1 MKRTEKE
8 YTTKVRLLRIQ
19 RALLERPFGYTKQQL
34 ADRYNT
40 HPDTIKKDFQAF
52 REAGFEITHNEKYC
66 YGFTVDKP
74 LEELKDLLHFSE
86 KDQELLLEAIGRLGD
101 HDSSV
106 EKLKRKIVS
115 IYDYARLGNAFLRKP
130 YLSKVDLLEQ
140 AKREQRQVILLDYHS
155 SNSNK
160 VSDRRVE
167 PFHPDPSDDILHAF
181 DVDIGEL
188 RHFRISRITRI
199 QVTADPWA
207 YETLHRVIATDP
219 FRIVDNQQVS
229 VHLRLR
235 VGAKNELVE
244 RFPLTQA
251 YIQPAQEKDVYD
263 FQCKVNHKFY
273 GLTNFILGFHH
284 QIVEV
289 LQPESLL
296 EHLQE
301 QVKSMKF

>member
-1 MKRTEKE
+1 MEKE
-8 YTTKVRLLRIQ
+8 HTTKVRLLRIQ

-52 REAGFEITHNEKYC
+52 RDAGFEITYNEKYC

-86 KDQELLLEAIGRLGD
+86 KDQELLLRAINQLGS
-101 HDSSV
+101 HDPSV

-115 IYDYARLGNAFLRKP
+115 IYDYTRLGNAFLRKP

-140 AKREQRQVILLDYHS
+140 AKRERRQVILLDYHS
-155 SNSNK
+155 SNSNV
-160 VSDRRVE
+160 VSNRRVE
-167 PFHPDPSDDILHAF
+167 PFLPDPADDVLHAF
-181 DVDIGEL
+181 DVDKGDI

-207 YETLHRVIATDP
+207 HETLHRVIATDP
-219 FRIVDNQQVS
+219 FRIVDNQQVM

-235 VGAKNELVE
+235 VGAKNELIE

-251 YIQPAQEKDVYD
+251 YIEPAAEKDVYD
-263 FQCKVNHKFY
+263 FQCKVNHTFY
-273 GLTNFILGFHH
+273 GLTNFILGFYH
-284 QIVEV
+284 QIIEIV
-289 LQPESLL
+289 QPESLL
-296 EHLQE
+296 DHLRE
-301 QVKSMKF
+301 QVKTMKF

>member
-1 MKRTEKE
+1 MDKE

-19 RALLERPFGYTKQQL
+19 RALLERPFGYTKAQL
-34 ADRYNT
+34 ADRYNV

-52 REAGFEITHNEKYC
+52 RAAGFEISANAKNC

-86 KDQELLLEAIGRLGD
+86 KDQELLLRAIDRLGN
-101 HDSSV
+101 HDPSV

-115 IYDYARLGNAFLRKP
+115 IYDYTRLGSTFLRKP

-140 AKREQRQVILLDYHS
+140 AKRERRQVILLDYHS
-155 SNSNK
+155 SNSNL

-167 PFHPDPSDDILHAF
+167 PFHPDPADDVLHAF
-181 DVDIGEL
+181 DVDKGDI

-199 QVTADPWA
+199 QVTSDPWV
-207 YETLHRVIATDP
+207 YETLHRVMATDP
-219 FRIVDNQQVS
+219 FRIVDNQQVT

-251 YIQPAQEKDVYD
+251 YIQPAADEKDVYD

-273 GLTNFILGFHH
+273 GLTNFILGFYH
-284 QIVEV
+284 QIIEIV
-289 LQPESLL
+289 QPDALL
-296 EHLQE
+296 DHLRE
-301 QVKSMKF
+301 QTRTMKF

>member
-1 MKRTEKE
+1 MEKE
-8 YTTKVRLLRIQ
+8 YGTKVRLLRIQ

-34 ADRYNT
+34 ADRYNV
-40 HPDTIKKDFQAF
+40 HPDTIKKDFNAF
-52 REAGFEITHNEKYC
+52 RAAGFDINPNEKHC
-66 YGFTVDKP
+66 YGFTVDEP

-86 KDQELLLEAIGRLGD
+86 KDQQLLLEAIGRLGS
-101 HDSSV
+101 HDPSV

-115 IYDYARLGNAFLRKP
+115 IYDYTRLGNTFLRKP

-140 AKREQRQVILLDYHS
+140 AKREKRQVILLDYHS

-181 DVDIGEL
+181 DVDKQEL

-199 QVTADPWA
+199 QVTAEPWA
-207 YETLHRVIATDP
+207 YETLHRVMATDP
-219 FRIVDNQQVS
+219 FRIVDNNQVS

-251 YIQPAQEKDVYD
+251 YIQPAQEQDVYD
-263 FQCKVNHKFY
+263 FQCKVNHQFY

-296 EHLQE
+296 EHLQA
-301 QVKSMKF
+301 QVKTMKF